1 MTKIITSTCL
11 VQLVERGVISLDED
25 IKPMLPELAKLQI
38 LNGFDEESN
47 PIMQENNSSITLRY
61 YMS

>member
-1 MTKIITSTCL
+1 
-11 VQLVERGVISLDED
+11 
-25 IKPMLPELAKLQI
+25 MLPELAKLQI